1 MTTAVPFEL
10 VVATSVGDAVEAL
23 AGERPA
29 RVLAGGQS
37 LVPLLV
43 TRAVRPSVLVD
54 VNEVG
59 LDGVAVDRAAGLL
72 RLGATVRHRTVE
84 RHPTIRRW
92 APLLAAAAAW
102 VGHPPIRHRG
112 TLGGSLA
119 HADPAAE
126 LPAAVVALGGS
137 VTVRGVTGARVLAA
151 ADLVAGPFATV
162 LAPDELIAEVA
173 VPLAGQRAGAAFCEW
188 APRHRDRAEA
198 GVGVAVE
205 ADARGACIGA
215 WGATCGVTPRPVDL
229 TDVLDDALRG
239 VTVGGPLPEALVR
252 HVAGAV
258 TGVCREHGAGTDS
271 AALAGAMAARAAVR
285 ATGRTPEAEAA

>member
-1 MTTAVPFEL
+1 MTTAAPFDL
-10 VVATSVGDAVEAL
+10 VVAASVGDAVEAL

-43 TRAVRPSVLVD
+43 ARAVRPTVLVD
-54 VNEVG
+54 VNDAG
-59 LDGVAVDRAAGLL
+59 LDGIAVDHTAGLL
-72 RLGATVRHRTVE
+72 RMGATVRQRTVE
-84 RHPTIRRW
+84 RDPTIRRW

-137 VTVRGVTGARVLAA
+137 VTLRAVAGTRVLTA
-151 ADLVAGPFATV
+151 ADLATGPFATV
-162 LAPDELIAEVA
+162 LAPDELVAEVA
-173 VPLAGQRAGAAFCEW
+173 VPLAGPRAGAAFCEW

-205 ADARGACIGA
+205 ADAGGACTGA
-215 WGATCGVTPRPVDL
+215 RGATCGVTPRPVDL
-229 TDVLDDALRG
+229 TDVLDDALRD
-239 VTVGGPLPEALVR
+239 VLVGGPLPDALVR
-252 HVAGAV
+252 HIAGAV
-258 TGVCREHGAGTDS
+258 TGVCREQGAGGDA

-285 ATGRTPEAEAA
+285 AGRQAAEPEAA